1 MYQYIYI
8 YTYACVCVYVYTPAV
23 GTFPGTELQAAQ
35 LAPDH
40 LLDAVVAVAAVALD
54 GLGLGSPPGT

>member
-1 MYQYIYI
+1 M
-8 YTYACVCVYVYTPAV
+8 VCSPLSLSNPAV

-54 GLGLGSPPGT
+54 GLCLGSPPGT

>member
-1 MYQYIYI
+1 MHV
-8 YTYACVCVYVYTPAV
+8 CVCVYVYTPAV
-23 GTFPGTELQAAQ
+23 GTFQGTELQAAQ